1 MIQCRAVCNYHIM
14 ATEIIVIT
22 GGQRSGKSSF
32 AQQLAREFS
41 SEPVYLA
48 TARQWD
54 QDFEKRIARHRSD
67 RGDAWRTVEED
78 KHISR
83 PDLTGHTVVLD
94 CITLWLTNI
103 YYDHEYNA
111 EASLKWAMEE
121 WDRFIERDFRLIVV
135 TNEIGMGVHAQSETA
150 RHFTDLQG
158 WMNQYIARKAPE
170 VYLMVSGIPVKVK

>member
-1 MIQCRAVCNYHIM
+1 MCNYHIM

-32 AQQLAREFS
+32 AQQLARGFS

-67 RGDAWRTVEED
+67 RGDAWRTVEEE

-83 PDLTGHTVVLD
+83 PDLTGQTVVLD

>member
-1 MIQCRAVCNYHIM
+1 M

-67 RGDAWRTVEED
+67 RGDAWRTVEEE

-83 PDLTGHTVVLD
+83 PDLTGQTVVLD

-170 VYLMVSGIPVKVK
+170 VYLMLSGIPVKVK

>member
-1 MIQCRAVCNYHIM
+1 M

-32 AQQLAREFS
+32 AQQLARNFS

-67 RGDAWRTVEED
+67 RGEVWRTVEEE
-78 KHISR
+78 KHISK
-83 PDLTGHTVVLD
+83 PDLTGETVVLD

-103 YYDHEYNA
+103 YSDHGYDA
-111 EASLKWAMEE
+111 ETSLDWAKEE
-121 WDRFIERDFRLIVV
+121 WNRFIARDF
-135 TNEIGMGVHAQSETA
+135 
-150 RHFTDLQG
+150 
-158 WMNQYIARKAPE
+158 
-170 VYLMVSGIPVKVK
+170 

>member
-1 MIQCRAVCNYHIM
+1 M

-67 RGDAWRTVEED
+67 RGDAWRTVEEE

-83 PDLTGHTVVLD
+83 PDLTGQTVVLD

-121 WDRFIERDFRLIVV
+121 WDRFIERNFRLIVV

-170 VYLMVSGIPVKVK
+170 VYLMVSGIPVKVKYDSQ